1 MWYEIRNGDGNC
13 LDATTAGANVIYGES
28 CVANDEAEQFRA
40 TLDSEGLQV
49 IQNREYGPYLTAPSI
64 EDGAL
69 VYLAGD
75 ALSEDN
81 IGAFVST

>member
-1 MWYEIRNGDGNC
+1 MRSETET
-13 LDATTAGANVIYGES
+13 ATVSTLLQLAPNVIYGES

-49 IQNREYGPYLTAPSI
+49 IQNRGYGSYLTAPSI

-81 IGAFVST
+81 IWAFVST

>member
-1 MWYEIRNGDGNC
+1 VTYS
-13 LDATTAGANVIYGES
+13 ES